1 MPLAVALLLLLVIGG
16 SLAVLF
22 GTAPLDLGAIAGDGY
37 LRHVL
42 LFTTIQALLSALLS
56 VGLALPVARALA
68 RRTRFPGRT
77 LLLRLFGLPMVM
89 PAIIAVFAIV
99 TLYGESGWL
108 HRLAAG
114 AGLPLGSFLYGLGG
128 ILIAHVLQHAAA
140 RTLPAGRARA
150 GGELAPGKPA
160 RHAQRTGLP
169 PDRGS
174 GLAGGPC
181 QHRRP
186 RLHALLCQLRR
197 HAHARWRTA
206 LGVAGGRHL

>member
-1 MPLAVALLLLLVIGG
+1 MPLAVARLLLLVIGG

-89 PAIIAVFAIV
+89 PAIVAVFAIV

-114 AGLPLGSFLYGLGG
+114 AGRPLGSFLYGLGG
-128 ILIAHVLQHAAA
+128 ILIAHVFFNMPFAA
-140 RTLPAGRARA
+140 RT
-150 GGELAPGKPA
+150 
-160 RHAQRTGLP
+160 
-169 PDRGS
+169 
-174 GLAGGPC
+174 
-181 QHRRP
+181 
-186 RLHALLCQLRR
+186 
-197 HAHARWRTA
+197 
-206 LGVAGGRHL
+206 